1 MKWGF
6 DLILNSLEK
15 DLNEKLTAA
24 MFRHC
29 FSCLA
34 YIVRVLYVVADFT

>member
-1 MKWGF
+1 MKRGF

-24 MFRHC
+24 MF
-29 FSCLA
+29 S
-34 YIVRVLYVVADFT
+34 IVFLVWLILFVSYM